1 MKIFSK
7 NKYKQEGSIL
17 ILTLLALVGALSI
30 AVAMSS
36 ISIVERKMTT
46 KSRKSVTAFQAANS
60 GIEWAMKKLNDA
72 EVNSGKVQTIEDAFG
87 IGSMQ
92 SDGKISCPSGAN
104 DLFASGDNTGCEI
117 YLLGG
122 SNQNRTVIT
131 ADNTSL
137 DKVVAIR
144 STGKYGKNEEQVGR
158 ALEAYAMPNCAG
170 GEERVGD
177 FCVESRLSSGPYLW
191 GEASVY
197 CIEQGKRL
205 CTAGELLSIWKMNSM
220 HPGTISLNDP
230 IGSKGEWTA
239 AAIDKDQA
247 IFLRHVQ
254 PVMNEGKIGADRYHV
269 RCCRNR

>member
-72 EVNSGKVQTIEDAFG
+72 EPGETITSKFS
-87 IGSMQ
+87 SME
-92 SDGKISCPSGAN
+92 SDGKISCPNGLFN
-104 DLFASGDNTGCEI
+104 DNDTGCEI
-117 YLLGG
+117 YLLDGT
-122 SNQNRTVIT
+122 NQNRTVIN
-131 ADNTSL
+131 DSSISL

-158 ALEAYAMPNCAG
+158 ALEAYAMPNCRDNEDRIA
-170 GEERVGD
+170 D
-177 FCVESRLSSGPYLW
+177 FCIEEDQSDSDFSYA
-191 GEASVY
+191 EATKNCSDS
-197 CIEQGKRL
+197 GKRL
-205 CTAGELLSIWKMNSM
+205 CSINELLAYWQEDRTKFSNEEWAADITGSNQAA
-220 HPGTISLNDP
+220 TINNQPD
-230 IGSKGEWTA
+230 IG
-239 AAIDKDQA
+239 
-247 IFLRHVQ
+247 
-254 PVMNEGKIGADRYHV
+254 EGDSHESGGDSYKY